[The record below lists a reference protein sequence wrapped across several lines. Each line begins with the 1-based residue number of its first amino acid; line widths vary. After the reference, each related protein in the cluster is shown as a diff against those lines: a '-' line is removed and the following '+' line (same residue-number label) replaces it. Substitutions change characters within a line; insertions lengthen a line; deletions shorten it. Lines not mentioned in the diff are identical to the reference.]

1 MPDYGKIDAEFFGEH
16 IQPNL
21 GAARE
26 DVRLGPTPG
35 VDFGVIDVNDTAL
48 VVATDPISILP
59 SLGLE
64 RAARFALEI
73 VLADV
78 AVSGLSPRFLS
89 ISFTLPPSMT
99 DEEFATLWEAIDETA
114 TELGVSVVTGHT
126 ARYEGCDFPWIGSAT
141 AFALGAHDDIVRPD
155 GTQPGDRVIVTTGPA
170 VEAVGL
176 LTTLFGDRMKLPDG
190 TLTTA
195 RQRLSETN
203 TVRDALAAAEEP
215 VTAMHDATECGL
227 QGALTELAAST
238 GLRLEIDSTAVPMKP
253 AVEDV
258 CAHLDID
265 PWHATSTGTLLITAP
280 ERVAERVVETLH
292 DRGTTAAVVGT
303 AHTGTGAYVDGTRVE
318 HPETDPS
325 WAVYA
330 EYAAKTR

>member
-1 MPDYGKIDAEFFGEH
+1 MPDYGKIDAEFFEEY

-21 GAARE
+21 GASRG

-59 SLGLE
+59 ALGFE
-64 RAARFALEI
+64 RAARFALNI

-78 AVSGLSPRFLS
+78 AVSGVAPQFLS

-99 DEEFATLWEAIDETA
+99 DEAFGTLWSAIDDTA
-114 TELGVSVVTGHT
+114 TELGVSIVTGHT
-126 ARYEGCDFPWIGSAT
+126 ARYAGCELPWIASAT
-141 AFALGAHDDIVRPD
+141 AFALGDLDDIIRPD
-155 GTQPGDRVIVTTGPA
+155 GTQPGDQVIVTTGPA

-176 LTTLFGDRMKLPDG
+176 LTTLFGDRMDLPED
-190 TLTTA
+190 TIATA
-195 RQRLSETN
+195 RRRLSETN
-203 TVRDALAAAEEP
+203 TVRDALTASEKP
-215 VTAMHDATECGL
+215 VTAMHDSTEGGL
-227 QGALTELAAST
+227 QGALTELAASS

-253 AVEDV
+253 AVDDV
-258 CAHLDID
+258 CDYLGID
-265 PWHATSTGTLLITAP
+265 PWHATSSGTLLITAP
-280 ERVAERVVETLH
+280 EPAAARVVETLH

-303 AHTGTGAYVDGTRVE
+303 AHTGMGVYVDGTRVE

-325 WAVYA
+325 WDVYA
-330 EYAAKTR
+330 EYVNDT

>member
-1 MPDYGKIDAEFFGEH
+1 MPDYGKIDAEFFEEYVH
-16 IQPNL
+16 PNL
-21 GAARE
+21 GAARD

-35 VDFGVIDVNDTAL
+35 VDFGVIDVNDSAL

-59 SLGLE
+59 SLGFG
-64 RAARFALEI
+64 RAARFALDI

-78 AVSGLSPRFLS
+78 AVSGIAPQFLS
-89 ISFTLPPSMT
+89 VSFTLPPTMT
-99 DEEFATLWEAIDETA
+99 DEEFATVWRAIDETA
-114 TELGVSVVTGHT
+114 TDLGVSVVTGHT
-126 ARYEGCDFPWIGSAT
+126 ARYEGCEYPWIGGAT
-141 AFALGAHDDIVRPD
+141 AFALGDHEDVVRPD
-155 GTQPGDRVIVTTGPA
+155 GTRPGDRIIVTTGPA

-176 LTTLFGDRMKLPDG
+176 LTTLFGDQMELSDD

-195 RQRLSETN
+195 RRRLSETN
-203 TVRDALAAAEEP
+203 TVRDALAAAREP

-238 GLRLEIDSTAVPMKP
+238 GLRLEIDSTAVPTKP

-265 PWHATSTGTLLITAP
+265 PWHATSSGTLLITAP
-280 ERVAERVVETLH
+280 EGNAKRVVETLT
-292 DRGTTAAVVGT
+292 DRGTSAAVVGT
-303 AHTGTGAYVDGTRVE
+303 AHNGTGTYVDGTRVE

-330 EYAAKTR
+330 EYATQI

>member
-1 MPDYGKIDAEFFGEH
+1 MPGYGKIDAEFFAEYIH
-16 IQPNL
+16 PNL
-21 GAARE
+21 GATRE

-35 VDFGVIDVNDTAL
+35 VDFGVIDVNDSAL

-64 RAARFALEI
+64 RAVRFALDI

-78 AVSGLSPRFLS
+78 AVSGLAPQFLS

-99 DEEFATLWEAIDETA
+99 DEECGTLWGAIDETA
-114 TELGVSVVTGHT
+114 TELGVSVVTDHT
-126 ARYEGCDFPWIGSAT
+126 ARYAGCEFPWIGSAT
-141 AFALGAHDDIVRPD
+141 VFALGDHDDVIRPD
-155 GTQPGDRVIVTTGPA
+155 GTQPGDQVIVTTGPG

-176 LTTLFGDRMKLPDG
+176 LTTLFGEQMDLPDD

-195 RQRLSETN
+195 RRRLSETN
-203 TVRDALAAAEEP
+203 TVRDALLAARQP

-227 QGALTELAAST
+227 QGALTELADST

-258 CAHLDID
+258 CAHLNID
-265 PWHATSTGTLLITAP
+265 PWHATSSGTLLITAP
-280 ERVAERVVETLH
+280 EQNAERVVETLRN
-292 DRGTTAAVVGT
+292 RGTTAAVVGT
-303 AHTGTGAYVDGTRVE
+303 AHTGTGVYVDGTRVE

-330 EYAAKTR
+330 DYAMNS